1 LGGEG
6 VEKEK
11 LYYFF
16 QYLPRPNHTNN
27 NIMKYIVTKKCYA
40 NEFVSVI
47 AESEEEALLK
57 AMDNDCKSLGNNL
70 EFNGYQPT
78 RKWQVE
84 ELETITPQGKTNE

>member
-1 LGGEG
+1 
-6 VEKEK
+6 
-11 LYYFF
+11 
-16 QYLPRPNHTNN
+16 
-27 NIMKYIVTKKCYA
+27 MKYIVTKKCYA

-57 AMDNDCKSLGNNL
+57 AIDNDCKSLGNNL

-84 ELETITPQGKTNE
+84 ELPQREDVMEVIEGEYK

>member
-1 LGGEG
+1 MSM
-6 VEKEK
+6 K
-11 LYYFF
+11 
-16 QYLPRPNHTNN
+16 
-27 NIMKYIVTKKCYA
+27 KYIVTKKCYA

-47 AESEEEALLK
+47 AETEEEALLK

-84 ELETITPQGKTNE
+84 ELPSNEGVMDVIEGEYK